1 MRPAVPGAL
10 VGVVVLQLLV
20 LVLPGVPTVE
30 VGGAALLASI
40 LVLAAWARR
49 RSWALTW
56 FLVLEGVVCLGA
68 VVALLGPTGNV
79 GLGLLAVLAGV
90 AEALAVRQLL
100 RQRRLSAST

>member
-1 MRPAVPGAL
+1 MRPAAPGAL

-30 VGGAALLASI
+30 VGGAALASI
-40 LVLAAWARR
+40 LVLAALARR

-68 VVALLGPTGNV
+68 VVALLGPAGNV

-100 RQRRLSAST
+100 RQRRVSAST